1 MNVVQVSFCVF
12 RYCGFGWCVCV
23 VSVGLVDVEVFVGS
37 CYFVQLVALM
47 SILLF
52 PILS

>member
-1 MNVVQVSFCVF
+1 MWSRF
-12 RYCGFGWCVCV
+12 CVCV
-23 VSVGLVDVEVFVGS
+23 VLYYGLGWCICIVFVGLVDVEVFVGS